1 MIERCTIKAP
11 NSDEKQRKA
20 TMTQVDPSISDVCSR
35 LEAAGQSHLS
45 HYLRGVTP
53 SSAQEAIVSQI
64 DELDLDELSVLIQK
78 YISSPEPEASP
89 GEIKPAPCYLLEGHG
104 PSGEWDRR
112 SYQEQGDALIRA
124 GKVACFTVAGG
135 QGSRLG
141 YDGPKGCFPTSCV
154 NEKPLFQL
162 FAESIRANELKY
174 GCTIPWYIMTS
185 PLNHDATVSF
195 FESHDYFGLG
205 RGQIMFFNQGVMPS
219 LDAESGEILMRDPMH
234 LATNPDGHG
243 GSFKALGVSGALED
257 MKRRGIEHVSYFQ
270 VDNPQAR
277 VVDPVFIGLHAFA
290 PDSSGEFSSKMVAK
304 ATWDEKVGVFCS
316 VDGRTEII
324 EYSDLDEDLAK
335 QTDADGRLAF
345 IAGSIAIHIISV
357 GFIERVLHDADA
369 TLPYHKALKK
379 VPHFDL
385 RTGQAVTPEQNNA
398 VKLEK
403 FVFDGIPIASGSIV
417 VETDRVEEFAPV
429 KNATGTDSIV
439 SSMQLQSQRAA
450 RWLSAHGVSVPM
462 NSDGS
467 VNATIEISSFTATC
481 EEDLEGKDLPGQIE
495 PGSTVEL

>member
-1 MIERCTIKAP
+1 MPHTDSSIAEMCTK
-11 NSDEKQRKA
+11 
-20 TMTQVDPSISDVCSR
+20 

-45 HYLRGVTP
+45 TYLQGVTP
-53 SSAQEAIVSQI
+53 AKAQAALIEQLAQI
-64 DELDLDELSVLIQK
+64 DLDELSGLIEK
-78 YISSPEPEASP
+78 YITNPTAGAAP
-89 GEIKPAPCYLLEGHG
+89 GEIKPAPCYTLDGNG
-104 PSGEWDRR
+104 PSGVWDRD
-112 SYQEQGDALIRA
+112 SYRTQGERLIRE

-141 YDGPKGCFPTSCV
+141 YDGPKGCYPTSCV
-154 NEKPLFQL
+154 NEKPLFQM
-162 FAESIRANELKY
+162 FTESIRANELKY

-185 PLNHDATVSF
+185 PLNHEATASF
-195 FESHDYFGLG
+195 FESHECFGLS
-205 RGQIMFFNQGVMPS
+205 RDQIMFFNQGVMPS
-219 LDAESGEILMRDPMH
+219 LDAKNGQILMSDPMH

-243 GSFKALGVSGALED
+243 GSFKALSVSGALED

-304 ATWDEKVGVFCS
+304 AGWDEKVGVFCS

-324 EYSDLDEDLAK
+324 EYSDLDEGLAK
-335 QTDADGRLAF
+335 QTESDGRLSF
-345 IAGSIAIHIISV
+345 IAGSIAIHVISV
-357 GFIERVLHDADA
+357 AFIERVLSDPDA

-385 RTGQAVTPEQNNA
+385 STGLMATPESNNA

-403 FVFDGIPIASGSIV
+403 FVFDGIPIASRSIV

-439 SSMQLQSQRAA
+439 SSKQLQTLRAA
-450 RWLSAHGVSVPM
+450 RWLEAHGVSIPKHA
-462 NSDGS
+462 DGS
-467 VNATIEISSFTATC
+467 IDATIEIGALTATC
-481 EEDLEGKDLPGQIE
+481 AEDLAGKELPDSIE
-495 PGSTVEL
+495 PGATVVL

>member
-1 MIERCTIKAP
+1 MPHTDTSIEKLCTK
-11 NSDEKQRKA
+11 
-20 TMTQVDPSISDVCSR
+20 

-45 HYLRGVTP
+45 TYLQGVTP
-53 SSAQEAIVSQI
+53 AKAQAALIEQI
-64 DELDLDELSVLIQK
+64 AQIDLDELSGLIEK
-78 YISSPEPEASP
+78 YITNPSAGEAP
-89 GEIKPAPCYLLEGHG
+89 GEIKPAPCYTLDGNG
-104 PSGEWDRR
+104 PSGAWDRDAYR
-112 SYQEQGDALIRA
+112 AQGEQLIRA

-141 YDGPKGCFPTSCV
+141 YDGPKGCYPTSCV
-154 NEKPLFQL
+154 NEKPLFQM

-185 PLNHDATVSF
+185 PLNHEATASF
-195 FESHDYFGLG
+195 FEDHGYFGLG
-205 RGQIMFFNQGVMPS
+205 RDQIMFFNQGVMPS
-219 LDAESGEILMRDPMH
+219 LDAKNGQILMSDPMS

-243 GSFKALGVSGALED
+243 GSFKALSVSGALND
-257 MKRRGIEHVSYFQ
+257 MKQRGIEHVSYFQ
-270 VDNPQAR
+270 VDNPQSR

-304 ATWDEKVGVFCS
+304 AGWDEKVGVFCS

-324 EYSDLDEDLAK
+324 EYSDLDEGLAK
-335 QTDADGRLAF
+335 QTESDGRLSF
-345 IAGSIAIHIISV
+345 IAGSIAIHVISV
-357 GFIERVLHDADA
+357 AFIERVLNDPDA

-385 RTGQAVTPEQNNA
+385 ATGLMVTPESNNA

-403 FVFDGIPIASGSIV
+403 FVFDGIPIASRSIV

-439 SSMQLQSQRAA
+439 SSKQLQTLRAA
-450 RWLSAHGVSVPM
+450 RWLETHGVSIPKHA
-462 NSDGS
+462 DGS
-467 VNATIEISSFTATC
+467 IDATIEIGALTATC
-481 EEDLEGKDLPGQIE
+481 AEDLAGKDLPKSIE
-495 PGSTVEL
+495 PGATVVL